1 MIASLAKVRRAMS
14 IKTGESRAIEIY
26 KAIAAFGSHSMRRTC
41 DVSGFSAENIQN
53 NGSEYTRSAA
63 KYQQPGPMIFAGSL
77 AVCQANYNQ
86 CVRGCDGF
94 AQCIRQCQINY
105 NGCLR

>member
-1 MIASLAKVRRAMS
+1 
-14 IKTGESRAIEIY
+14 
-26 KAIAAFGSHSMRRTC
+26 
-41 DVSGFSAENIQN
+41 
-53 NGSEYTRSAA
+53 
-63 KYQQPGPMIFAGSL
+63 MIFAGSL

>member
-1 MIASLAKVRRAMS
+1 MS
-14 IKTGESRAIEIY
+14 P
-26 KAIAAFGSHSMRRTC
+26 
-41 DVSGFSAENIQN
+41 VSAEYIQN
-53 NGSEYTRSAA
+53 NGSEIHTQRSQVPATR
-63 KYQQPGPMIFAGSL
+63 PMIFAGSL

>member
-1 MIASLAKVRRAMS
+1 MLLSAAILCVGLAMS
-14 IKTGESRAIEIY
+14 PAG
-26 KAIAAFGSHSMRRTC
+26 
-41 DVSGFSAENIQN
+41 AEYIQN
-53 NGSEYTRSAA
+53 NGSRIQTQRSQTPVTR
-63 KYQQPGPMIFAGSL
+63 PMIFAGSP

-94 AQCIRQCQINY
+94 PQCVRQCQINY